1 VALIQVDDLVGNSDL
16 RLYTSKG
23 ESLIVDIERRIEG
36 HVLVWGLGFF
46 PLLFPCGYCKPM
58 VWSLIKLY
66 HYHSIS
72 TCTH

>member
-1 VALIQVDDLVGNSDL
+1 MALIQVDDLVGNSDL

-46 PLLFPCGYCKPM
+46 SYAVSMQML
-58 VWSLIKLY
+58 
-66 HYHSIS
+66 
-72 TCTH
+72 